1 MKKPIRIKTPLPR
14 ISAAVRDWAKYK
26 RTSLRKLSKKMG
38 KEESYLHQA
47 LRSNDV
53 KVSLLLALSP
63 LLNQNLFEYYTT
75 LLPED
80 LQATEREK
88 LLHKK
93 IESLETKL
101 EKIKDELE
109 KVKQERDK
117 YWEKIGR

>member
-1 MKKPIRIKTPLPR
+1 MKKPIKIKAPLPR

-26 RTSLRKLSKKMG
+26 RTSLRKLSKTMG

-53 KVSLLLALSP
+53 RVSLLLALSP

-75 LLPED
+75 LLPEN
-80 LQATEREK
+80 LQTTQREK

-93 IESLETKL
+93 IESLETEL
-101 EKIKDELE
+101 EKTKDELKKTE
-109 KVKQERDK
+109 AERDK